1 MFWKGGTGKVNAFL
15 EIFAFTK
22 GVEYLIAITFII
34 AFIAFW
40 QLVYGKRK
48 GLVIKIALL
57 LYLVL
62 GFVIMVGSC
71 LATRPQ

>member
-1 MFWKGGTGKVNAFL
+1 MSTFL
-15 EIFAFTK
+15 DFFAFTK
-22 GVEYLIAITFII
+22 GVGYLIAITFII

-40 QLVYGKRK
+40 QIIYGARK

-62 GFVIMVGSC
+62 GFLIMIGSC
-71 LATRPQ
+71 LTNRPQ